1 MRKFLSVLILMNY
14 NVKSSKRRGYWKN
27 WRSQLRESELQD
39 KLKFT
44 HQKSLITCLL
54 LFRAIRLHFIQNQYY
69 KFTSLRKQL
78 TETFC
83 PSTRCWDYDPL
94 KKRCFVKP
102 RTSVVRV
109 VKI

>member
-44 HQKSLITCLL
+44 HQKSL
-54 LFRAIRLHFIQNQYY
+54 
-69 KFTSLRKQL
+69 FTNY
-78 TETFC
+78 F
-83 PSTRCWDYDPL
+83 
-94 KKRCFVKP
+94 
-102 RTSVVRV
+102 SVEP
-109 VKI
+109 